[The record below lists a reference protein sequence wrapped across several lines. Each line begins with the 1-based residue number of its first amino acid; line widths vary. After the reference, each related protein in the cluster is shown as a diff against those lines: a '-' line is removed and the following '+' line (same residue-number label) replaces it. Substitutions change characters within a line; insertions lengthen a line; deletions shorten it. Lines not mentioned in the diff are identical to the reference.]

1 MADASRSEDAIPVV
15 RFGRKWN
22 TPRFQGIRFRLG
34 MAMALALL
42 PIFVLSLIQT
52 QADFREQRV
61 QRQVD
66 LQLAAER
73 SATNAKSRLDSAQVL
88 LRALS
93 PDALGPYCAP
103 RLAALVGAGTIRLA
117 G

>member
-1 MADASRSEDAIPVV
+1 
-15 RFGRKWN
+15 
-22 TPRFQGIRFRLG
+22 
-34 MAMALALL
+34 MAMALL

-73 SATNAKSRLDSAQVL
+73 SATNAKSRLDSAQVPPPQSCRAAE
-88 LRALS
+88 LRRSAAARMELMAS
-93 PDALGPYCAP
+93 P
-103 RLAALVGAGTIRLA
+103 AARPSRP
-117 G
+117 